1 MADQQPV
8 IRIQMF
14 HSSELVA
21 MRRAE
26 NERWLRAQQQ
36 ARHEESLRQLRD
48 DMPSRLPPPSPAFGR
63 RELGPQNPSLRAPT
77 SQDRDR
83 LFEEGRL
90 VPQIPQQSMLHPT
103 VGSVTRRFE
112 PQLPDRLI
120 MSPEMMRYSDR
131 VSGLDTLETRRLA
144 EFHELEARRQ
154 TQINELAAHRQL
166 HVIARQREAE
176 SQRSFVAMTAAQ
188 ERLDNLHFGNN
199 DEIQALRRH
208 RQNETAA
215 LRRQAEIDRNTER

>member
-1 MADQQPV
+1 MEDQQPV
-8 IRIQMF
+8 IPIKMF
-14 HSSELVA
+14 HSSELAA

-26 NERWLRAQQQ
+26 NERFLRAQQQ

-48 DMPSRLPPPSPAFGR
+48 GMSSHLPPPSSAFGR
-63 RELGPQNPSLRAPT
+63 LEPGLQNPSLRAPT
-77 SQDRDR
+77 SQDWDR

-90 VPQIPQQSMLHPT
+90 APQIPQPSMLHPT

-144 EFHELEARRQ
+144 EFNELEARRQ
-154 TQINELAAHRQL
+154 TQINELEAHRQL

-176 SQRSFVAMTAAQ
+176 SQRSLAAITAAQ
-188 ERLDNLHFGNN
+188 ERLDNLHSGNN

-208 RQNETAA
+208 RQNESAA

>member
-1 MADQQPV
+1 MTDQQSV
-8 IRIQMF
+8 IPIKMF
-14 HSSELVA
+14 SSSEFAAL
-21 MRRAE
+21 RRAE
-26 NERWLRAQQQ
+26 NERFVRAQQQ

-48 DMPSRLPPPSPAFGR
+48 GMPSHLPP
-63 RELGPQNPSLRAPT
+63 PT
-77 SQDRDR
+77 SQDCND

-90 VPQIPQQSMLHPT
+90 VPQIPQPVMLHPT

-215 LRRQAEIDRNTER
+215 LRRQAEIDRDTER

>member
-1 MADQQPV
+1 MEDQQPV
-8 IRIQMF
+8 IPIKMF
-14 HSSELVA
+14 HSSELAA

-26 NERWLRAQQQ
+26 NERFLRAQQQ

-48 DMPSRLPPPSPAFGR
+48 GMSSHLPPPSSTFGR
-63 RELGPQNPSLRAPT
+63 LEPGLQNPSLRAPT
-77 SQDRDR
+77 SQDWDR

-90 VPQIPQQSMLHPT
+90 APQIPQPSMLHPT

-144 EFHELEARRQ
+144 EFNELEARRQ
-154 TQINELAAHRQL
+154 TQINELEAHRQL

-176 SQRSFVAMTAAQ
+176 SQRSLAAITAAQ
-188 ERLDNLHFGNN
+188 ERLDNLHSGNN

-208 RQNETAA
+208 RQNESAA

>member
-1 MADQQPV
+1 VEDQQPV
-8 IRIQMF
+8 IPIKMF
-14 HSSELVA
+14 HSSELAA

-26 NERWLRAQQQ
+26 NERFLRAQQQ

-48 DMPSRLPPPSPAFGR
+48 GMSSHLPPPSSTFGR
-63 RELGPQNPSLRAPT
+63 LEPGLQNPSLRAPT
-77 SQDRDR
+77 SQDWDR

-90 VPQIPQQSMLHPT
+90 APQIPQPSMLHPT

-144 EFHELEARRQ
+144 EFNELEARRQ
-154 TQINELAAHRQL
+154 TQINELEAHRQL

-176 SQRSFVAMTAAQ
+176 SQRSLAAITAAQ
-188 ERLDNLHFGNN
+188 ERLDNLHSGNN

-208 RQNETAA
+208 RQNESAA